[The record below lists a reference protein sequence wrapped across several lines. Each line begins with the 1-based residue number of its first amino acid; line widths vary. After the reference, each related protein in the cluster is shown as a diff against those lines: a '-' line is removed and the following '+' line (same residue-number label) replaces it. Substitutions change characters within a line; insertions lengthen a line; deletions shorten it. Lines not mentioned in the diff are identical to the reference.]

1 MRRLTLILSDLYLP
15 EEARSMQEEVDAA
28 VQPVHLPHLDWLLR
42 FATITHAGDW
52 RRALA
57 ADLGRPDL
65 AATSAAALA
74 ARQRLPLNAADSAWL
89 ATPVR
94 LEARLDHV
102 RMLDRGL
109 PRLDDAERAAWR
121 EEFTRAFAP
130 YALHDAGP
138 RGFLLTGLATAAI
151 ETVDPA
157 RLLDAD
163 IGRALPSG
171 VPARELRRLAAEIEM
186 WMHGS
191 PINLARERAGLPR
204 LSAMWLWGGGAP
216 APAAPAPPAP
226 SPSTARF
233 HGDDPAFAG
242 MAQALTG
249 APPLDRAASF
259 DAARAAPDRVL
270 VELTPLHGAPGETL
284 PSVDVQWFA
293 PARAALNDGSLAA
306 LDILANDRWFR
317 IAARPG
323 WRIWRARKPWLTQLG
338 QRPARAKA

>member
-15 EEARSMQEEVDAA
+15 EEARSKQEAGGAA
-28 VQPVHLPHLDWLLR
+28 VQPVELPHLDWLLR
-42 FATITHAGDW
+42 FATVTHSGDW
-52 RRALA
+52 RRALGT
-57 ADLGRPDL
+57 DLGRPDL
-65 AATSAAALA
+65 AALSAAALA
-74 ARQRLPLNAADSAWL
+74 SRELLPVTAGESAWL

-109 PRLDDAERAAWR
+109 PRLDEAERAGWR

-138 RGFLLTGLATAAI
+138 RGFLLTGLAPAAV
-151 ETVDPA
+151 ESVDPA
-157 RLLDAD
+157 RLLDSD

-171 VPARELRRLAAEIEM
+171 LPARELRRLAAEIEM

-191 PINLARERAGLPR
+191 PINLARERAALPR
-204 LSAMWLWGGGAP
+204 LSALWLWGGGAP
-216 APAAPAPPAP
+216 ASASLVSPAAT
-226 SPSTARF
+226 PSTVRF

-242 MAQALTG
+242 LARVLTG
-249 APPLDRAASF
+249 APPIGRAASF

-270 VELTPLHGAPGETL
+270 VELTPLNGAPGETL
-284 PSVDVQWFA
+284 QSVDAQWFA

-306 LDILANDRWFR
+306 LDIVANDRWFR

-323 WRIWRARKPWLTQLG
+323 WRIWRARRSWLAQLG
-338 QRPARAKA
+338 QQPARAKA